1 MKSLKS
7 HIGQTKSPSTNQKKL
22 SLNKLKSTSSRRSKT
37 PEGVTVNVAA
47 AFGSNATSGKLIN
60 LKILLKCTNE
70 KFNVSNFPVALK
82 VRDLK
87 GLLEFICG
95 IPYNLQRLSYLD
107 DGRLFCF
114 LVLGGTPNPKNK
126 VGPFKGVFMSNYSCK
141 LVRTPEA
148 QDSVAQ
154 AFF

>member
-7 HIGQTKSPSTNQKKL
+7 HLGANRSPLTSQRKINLDKPKSATVKPKPS
-22 SLNKLKSTSSRRSKT
+22 S
-37 PEGVTVNVAA
+37 EGVVVNVAA
-47 AFGSNATSGKLIN
+47 AFGSQATKGKLIN

-70 KFNVSNFPVALK
+70 KFNVSNFPIALK

-107 DGRLFCF
+107 DGCF
-114 LVLGGTPNPKNK
+114 SLLLNK
-126 VGPFKGVFMSNYSCK
+126 IIDLHF
-141 LVRTPEA
+141 
-148 QDSVAQ
+148 
-154 AFF
+154 